1 MLILKKQTN
10 KLLSIM
16 KKVIL
21 SLFLVLSV
29 TLSFAQKK
37 NVSKA
42 KNLTLMENPDFAAA
56 RAAILPALTDS
67 TTMNDAATWHVAG
80 TIGYKENDAFFQK
93 MVLGQKVDQ
102 AQKGKALMES
112 YNYFLKAYALDSL
125 PNEKGKVKPRFTND
139 VKAKIKEYFSSQAN
153 FVGYGAH
160 LFEVKDY
167 AGAVDVFETYLNVPS
182 LPIMKGEKF
191 TVDSTYKMIK
201 YYTAIACTNGKLN
214 DKAIFWYEDLKDDDY
229 EALTVHQ
236 LLYEEYK
243 NKQDTAKF
251 VQTLKD
257 GFEKFPAEPW
267 FLQNLI
273 NYYIFSNKTD
283 DAMAYLT
290 KAIERQPN
298 TAQYH
303 FVLGNLEESRGNTEK
318 ARVAF
323 DQALKLDSTLAD
335 AWAGIGRIY
344 FNKAVKMADDANNI
358 KENKAYLAAKKK
370 ADNVFIESI
379 PYFQKASLINPEEL
393 EYKRTLR
400 TLYYRLKMDKE
411 YDAVSKELGM

>member
-1 MLILKKQTN
+1 
-10 KLLSIM
+10 M

-42 KNLTLMENPDFAAA
+42 KNLTLMENADFTAA
-56 RAAILPALTDS
+56 REAIQPAFNDS
-67 TTMNDAATWHVAG
+67 TTMYDAATWYVAG
-80 TIGYKENDAFFQK
+80 TIGYKENDALFQK
-93 MVLGQKVDQ
+93 MVLGQEVDQ
-102 AQKGKALMES
+102 VQKGKAIMES
-112 YNYFLKAYALDSL
+112 YNYFLKACALDSL
-125 PNEKGKVKPRFTND
+125 PDEKGKIKPRFTKD
-139 VKAKIKEYFSSQAN
+139 VKNKIKEYFQSQTN
-153 FVGYGAH
+153 LVGYGAF
-160 LFEVKDY
+160 LFEKKDY
-167 AGAVDVFETYLNVPS
+167 LGAVEVFETYLNVPS

-191 TVDSTYKMIK
+191 PVDSTYKMIK
-201 YYTAIACTNGKLN
+201 YYTAVACTYGKLN
-214 DKAIFWYEDLKDDDY
+214 DKAIYWYEDLKDDNY
-229 EALTVHQ
+229 EALIVHQ

-243 NKQDTAKF
+243 NKQDTVKY
-251 VQTLKD
+251 VQILNE

-283 DAMAYLT
+283 EAMAYLT

-303 FVLGNLEESRGNTEK
+303 FVLGNLEESRGNIQQ
-318 ARVAF
+318 ARLAF
-323 DQALKLDSTLAD
+323 DQALKLDSTMAD

-344 FNKAVKMADDANNI
+344 YNKAVKMYDDANNI
-358 KENKAYLAAKKK
+358 KENKAYLAAKQK
-370 ADNVFIESI
+370 ADKVFIESI
-379 PYFQKASLINPEEL
+379 PFFQKASEINPEEL

-411 YDAVSKELGM
+411 YESVSKELGM